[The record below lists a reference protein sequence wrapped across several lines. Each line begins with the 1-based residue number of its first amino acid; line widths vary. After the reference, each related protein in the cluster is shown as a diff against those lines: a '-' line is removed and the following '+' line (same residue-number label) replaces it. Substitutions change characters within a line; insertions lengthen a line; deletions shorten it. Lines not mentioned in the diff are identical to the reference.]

1 MISLA
6 FAPIVLTI
14 ESVILL
20 VLAFYL
26 LYRYGDIRRQNIL
39 VTVLTLCIWFL
50 SFFIVFLLPIDVSS
64 VSALCSTSPE
74 SVPDHWPVSPYVC
87 TYACMRVHMCTCVH
101 AVSCV
106 V

>member
-39 VTVLTLCIWFL
+39 VTILTLCIWFL

-64 VSALCSTSPE
+64 VSA
-74 SVPDHWPVSPYVC
+74 
-87 TYACMRVHMCTCVH
+87 
-101 AVSCV
+101 
-106 V
+106 